1 MRKHLLAIVA
11 ASTLVLGSSA
21 FAADLE
27 DNMDILSQNLKV
39 VQKTDNAADM
49 KDALTKMREAA
60 LDAQKATPPKLE
72 SKAADSAE
80 MKDYRHGF
88 DVLLGQID
96 GALKLA
102 NEGKVKEARGG
113 SRSVCRDPQHVPQ
126 KVSLIGCLSC
136 TSSPRMRRR
145 IMRPRIVAPYL
156 PERQSIRAVT
166 SSEPLRKRISHS
178 VFLVTSVKMIIVKEI
193 IIKTPILGFLR
204 FMDASLL

>member
-27 DNMDILSQNLKV
+27 DDMGILGQNLKV
-39 VQKTDNAADM
+39 VQKTDNAAEM

-88 DVLLGQID
+88 DVLVGQID

-102 NEGKVKEARGG
+102 NGGKGKEA
-113 SRSVCRDPQHVPQ
+113 QAAAEQ
-126 KVSLIGCLSC
+126 F
-136 TSSPRMRRR
+136 
-145 IMRPRIVAPYL
+145 
-156 PERQSIRAVT
+156 VT
-166 SSEPLRKRISHS
+166 TRNTYHKKYR
-178 VFLVTSVKMIIVKEI
+178 
-193 IIKTPILGFLR
+193 
-204 FMDASLL
+204 

>member
-27 DNMDILSQNLKV
+27 DNMDILSENLKV

-88 DVLLGQID
+88 DVLVGQID

-102 NEGKVKEARGG
+102 NEGKVKEARRQPISL
-113 SRSVCRDPQHVPQ
+113 SRPATRTTKSIVNWVPELY
-126 KVSLIGCLSC
+126 VLSPYAEAHDAPPHRCSLLAGATIH
-136 TSSPRMRRR
+136 PRCHFK
-145 IMRPRIVAPYL
+145 
-156 PERQSIRAVT
+156 RAVT
-166 SSEPLRKRISHS
+166 
-178 VFLVTSVKMIIVKEI
+178 
-193 IIKTPILGFLR
+193 KTDLAQCFPR
-204 FMDASLL
+204 HQR